1 MRIEYQEAAIR
12 AGDWFL
18 KTQVNDE
25 FDANRGR
32 YLYCRHLNSDTLQR
46 SSNWQT
52 GFGVMAILSLH
63 QLTGDQKYLD
73 SAALAVE
80 WIKSLQILDP
90 RNPSLY
96 GAFREETQLF
106 NWCHPRDALS
116 AAWGLLCYSRYVGDA
131 DCLDRAML
139 YADWMI
145 QHAFKGDWPM
155 CTVQL
160 GPGGRE
166 DDDLQGSFQSGGI
179 LFFLDLY
186 DSTGDECYLGAA
198 RRMSDHYAHRF
209 LDERGHLAVL
219 IDLAPEFEDRWP
231 EDWRK
236 MHQVNDDFG
245 GIALIKA
252 YEIFGQPDYSDRLH
266 AFVEWLLGM
275 EKPAGGFLDP
285 EMEVGC
291 ATVPI
296 LLHRYLSIAPDTKK
310 SSIESMITR
319 CLDRLLTFQQTS
331 SDVQIDGAFLGM
343 DNQCRAG
350 NGEWVN
356 IRCTAY
362 AVIALLLQSGHSIF
376 PLSDTGSINN
386 SELITKQS

>member
-1 MRIEYQEAAIR
+1 MRSKYQKAAIR

-18 KTQVNDE
+18 NTQMKDE

-32 YLYCRHLNSDTLQR
+32 YLYCRHLKSDKFQR
-46 SSNWQT
+46 SSNWQS
-52 GFGVMAILSLH
+52 GFGVMAVLSLH
-63 QLTGDQKYLD
+63 RLTGEQKYLD

-80 WIKSLQILDP
+80 WIKSLQIFDP
-90 RNPSLY
+90 RDPSRM

-116 AAWGLLCYSRYVGDA
+116 AAWALLCYSRHIGDA
-131 DCLDRAML
+131 DCLERATL

-145 QHAFKGDWPM
+145 QYAFKGDWPM
-155 CTVQL
+155 CTVKL
-160 GPGGRE
+160 GPGGR
-166 DDDLQGSFQSGGI
+166 DNDDLQGSFQSGGI
-179 LFFLDLY
+179 LFFLDLH
-186 DSTGDECYLGAA
+186 DATGDERYLEVA
-198 RRMSDHYAHRF
+198 RRMTDHYVDRF
-209 LDERGHLAVL
+209 LNAKGELSVL
-219 IDLAPEFEDRWP
+219 IDLAPEFEGRWP

-245 GIALIKA
+245 GIALVRA
-252 YEIFGQPDYSDRLH
+252 HEVFGQPEYRDRLH
-266 AFVEWLLGM
+266 AFVEWLLAM
-275 EKPAGGFLDP
+275 EKPGGGFLNP

-296 LLHRYLSIAPDTKK
+296 LLNRYLSIVPDAEK
-310 SSIESMITR
+310 SNMEATSTR

-331 SDVQIDGAFLGM
+331 PDVQIDGAFLGM
-343 DNQCRAG
+343 DDQCRSG

-362 AVIALLLQSGHSIF
+362 AIIALLLPSGHSVF
-376 PLSDTGSINN
+376 PLGN
-386 SELITKQS
+386 SREKQKAQRSCPAV